1 MSCSQS
7 DVSCERQQART
18 TGTPV
23 KSRTQ
28 VSVYGPPGTSY
39 RSYSDGGGALAI
51 FLVGSAND
59 LGRPVAHIAMDLLA
73 G

>member
-1 MSCSQS
+1 
-7 DVSCERQQART
+7 
-18 TGTPV
+18 V